1 MIESLE
7 ALSEIYDRLGQ
18 LDKSLEYDNRALML
32 KLDSRTEWPDRLEQ
46 KRHIARS
53 HYNIGSAYYKKHDHQ
68 RALEHIAES
77 YKTRDMLY
85 LKENHPELFITLNAL
100 ANVYEKLGDRL
111 KCEHFGRMAD
121 HMRADLE
128 IGNRVRKLDLKNFD
142 VDEDRKRPP
151 PPPLLP
157 LSTPPSPS
165 PLPLFTLDTRT
176 TTRRS
181 PSPPRVQVTVGLER
195 SRTFG
200 DKLQAYDR

>member
-7 ALSEIYDRLGQ
+7 ALSEIHDRQGQ
-18 LDKSLEYDNRALML
+18 LDKALEYDNQALKL
-32 KLDSRTEWPDRLEQ
+32 KLDPRTEWPDRLEQ

-53 HYNIGSAYYKKHDHQ
+53 HYNIGSAYYKKHDYQ

-100 ANVYEKLGDRL
+100 ANIYEKLGDRL
-111 KCEHFGRMAD
+111 KAEHFGRMAD
-121 HMRADLE
+121 HMRSDLE

-142 VDEDRKRPP
+142 VDENEKRRTTLLSSPP
-151 PPPLLP
+151 PPQ
-157 LSTPPSPS
+157 SPS
-165 PLPLFTLDTRT
+165 PLLTLATKTSRL
-176 TTRRS
+176 RS